1 MVWVVGVVALLISHL
16 IVWTFLALR
25 VSGDSAP
32 TRWCPCPFAATPW
45 TFAFWAPEA
54 VLLGGLV
61 LALLARRYAGPVAI
75 TSVAVGF
82 IALGVVAALYGEDI
96 KRMWS
101 LP

>member
-1 MVWVVGVVALLISHL
+1 M
-16 IVWTFLALR
+16 
-25 VSGDSAP
+25 
-32 TRWCPCPFAATPW
+32 ATPW